1 MIVPSRRLGVCLIAL
16 GRSSRKGGQGRSQ
29 PGGLGRKQQA
39 SLEITAA
46 AKQHAVVARSFCEPA
61 KRQPAGKR
69 SPATIY
75 GDGKVDLVTS
85 TVTHKEIALV
95 FAIYELAGPAAART
109 PLPAGNIP
117 TLALSPSRATMML
130 C

>member
-1 MIVPSRRLGVCLIAL
+1 
-16 GRSSRKGGQGRSQ
+16 
-29 PGGLGRKQQA
+29 LGRKQQA

>member
-75 GDGKVDLVTS
+75 GGLR
-85 TVTHKEIALV
+85 
-95 FAIYELAGPAAART
+95 LAGTLVLLHRCCRALILPFLIAAA
-109 PLPAGNIP
+109 AGGTEQNGYDKF
-117 TLALSPSRATMML
+117 TNHAKDQLSLAHIGS
-130 C
+130 